1 VNEKRRRRRV
11 ADELPPNVPDS
22 LRSPPWRDADRYDLR
37 IPYRCDELAGLNEQR
52 LGIDADNPLNG
63 ERRVGE

>member
-1 VNEKRRRRRV
+1 MNEKRRRRRV

-22 LRSPPWRDADRYDLR
+22 LRSPPWRDADRDDFR
-37 IPYRCDELAGLNEQR
+37 ILYRSDELAGLNEQR
-52 LGIDADNPLNG
+52 LGIHANNPLNG